1 MKKKTVGLFRLTT
14 LMVMLCLL
22 PNGVL
27 ASDSKGKI
35 VHDGEY
41 NFLKAQYGE
50 KWAKEDK
57 EIDTKL
63 AEIRKKNGGK
73 PNRNR

>member
-1 MKKKTVGLFRLTT
+1 MKNNRFFH
-14 LMVMLCLL
+14 LL
-22 PNGVL
+22 LIYAVL
-27 ASDSKGKI
+27 AFLFSAGAAAAKAGNKI

-41 NFLKAQYGE
+41 RFLEAQYGE

-63 AEIRKKNGGK
+63 AEIRK
-73 PNRNR
+73 